1 MEGTLYDIT
10 ERYQAV
16 LAMMEEDGEDECLK
30 DTLDSI
36 EGEFEEKADNIVAII
51 KSLELQKGSINGQRQ
66 VFEKEVKT
74 LKDKEDS
81 IDNKISWLKKYLC
94 DGMIA
99 LDKPKFKTKKFSFW
113 TKKTPGSV
121 VIDGVVPMEF
131 LKVPEPQPDKTAIK
145 KAIDSGEQFEWAHL
159 ESHDIAQFR

>member
-16 LAMMEEDGEDECLK
+16 LAMMEEDQEDECLK

-66 VFEKEVKT
+66 VFEKEVEN
-74 LKDKEDS
+74 LKGKETS

-94 DGMIA
+94 DAMIA
-99 LDKPKFKTKKFSFW
+99 LNKPKFKTEKFSFW

-121 VIDGVVPMEF
+121 VIDGIVPMEF

-145 KAIDSGEQFEWAHL
+145 KAIDSGENIDWAHL

>member
-16 LAMMEEDGEDECLK
+16 LAMMEEDQEDECLK

-66 VFEKEVKT
+66 VFEKEVEN
-74 LKDKEDS
+74 LKGKETS

-94 DGMIA
+94 DAMIA
-99 LDKPKFKTKKFSFW
+99 LNKPKFKTEKFSFW

-121 VIDGVVPMEF
+121 VIDGIVPMEF

-145 KAIDSGEQFEWAHL
+145 KAIDSGENFDWAHL

>member
-1 MEGTLYDIT
+1 METLYDIT

-16 LAMMEEDGEDECLK
+16 LGMMEEDGEDECLK

-51 KSLELQKGSINGQRQ
+51 KALELQKSSINGQRQ

-74 LKDKEDS
+74 LKDKEDA

-99 LDKPKFKTKKFSFW
+99 LNKPKFKTNKFSFW
-113 TKKTPGSV
+113 TKKTSGAV

-145 KAIDSGEQFEWAHL
+145 KAIDSGEKFNWAHL